1 MMDYTMFKEL
11 VKDKFMDYMPE
22 DLKTAELQIH
32 KVSKINGSKDG
43 LSIYTEGAKGAPTI
57 YLDDM
62 YERFK
67 KSDDLEQ
74 TFKEAADLYVKALTE
89 MPPIPVS
96 LLAENSK
103 DKIYMV
109 LINTESNKDIL
120 KDAPHREV
128 NDTSVIYRIMVSE
141 DEKGIGSALVTNH
154 IAEVIGMNEEE
165 LFKAAAENTP
175 KLFPPTV
182 KPMSQVLFGI
192 LTDNGGMP
200 KDVAEQVLEGMRD
213 GGEMMWIIS
222 NNKGVSG
229 AVNMIFEK
237 NLHELAKGV
246 NDDLYILPSSIH
258 EVIAVP
264 ASIGNPDELA
274 KMVLEVNT
282 DVVDV
287 SERLSN
293 QVYQYDRD
301 SRKLTMATDTPN
313 KGILN
318 AVADVELVYDK
329 EQKR

>member
-22 DLKTAELQIH
+22 DLKNAELQIH

-57 YLDDM
+57 YVDDM

-67 KSDDLEQ
+67 TNDNLEQ
-74 TFKEAADLYVKALTE
+74 TFVEAAELYAKTLTE
-89 MPPIPVS
+89 MPPIPVD

-141 DEKGIGSALVTNH
+141 DAKGIGSALVTNH

-182 KPMSQVLFGI
+182 KPMSQVLLGI
-192 LTDNGGMP
+192 LTDDGGMP
-200 KDVAEQVLEGMRD
+200 KDVAEQVVDGLRD

-222 NNKGVSG
+222 NNKGISG

-237 NLHELAKGV
+237 NLHELAKGI

-264 ASIGNPDELA
+264 SSLGNPDELA

-293 QVYQYDRD
+293 QVYQYDRY